1 MQCLARDPRQAPERF
16 LAPISSICTTAFQT
30 AFVDSSSIAEL
41 SALPSLGS
49 GQGSF
54 PPPALPGLNG
64 STNPS
69 AICVRRR
76 WPSRVRR
83 WHGIVVPPPR
93 SQTSL
98 VAHHSCS
105 VRAAIITPVESSAA
119 YLARFTDD
127 SDLPRYS
134 GGSAPTLALSRPSQC
149 SLTLRPARSAD
160 PLRGLSIEVLQII
173 RRLLIRSDRFRLER
187 EFAGPDFHRGE
198 RCALPRHTEQSGR
211 EFASADPTAGAQ
223 DATLQERGLCAKIP
237 LHPRCRLQHFQR
249 PTPSHV
255 SSNTP
260 RAPRRGDD
268 HVAKSRRGGLRIRKA

>member
-1 MQCLARDPRQAPERF
+1 MRC
-16 LAPISSICTTAFQT
+16 
-30 AFVDSSSIAEL
+30 
-41 SALPSLGS
+41 
-49 GQGSF
+49 
-54 PPPALPGLNG
+54 PAHT
-64 STNPS
+64 TNPS

-83 WHGIVVPPPR
+83 WHGIVRSPPR

-173 RRLLIRSDRFRLER
+173 RRLLIRPQCFRLGRHSPVGTSTRGFSTPSQGTHNGAAER
-187 EFAGPDFHRGE
+187 AIRPL
-198 RCALPRHTEQSGR
+198 AIGR
-211 EFASADPTAGAQ
+211 ANWLQIGGDGGLATASVLLSVCASATRHRLNPWSYLRDMLDQLANRPATAGVDDLLPDAWAQ
-223 DATLQERGLCAKIP
+223 RQSAAR
-237 LHPRCRLQHFQR
+237 
-249 PTPSHV
+249 
-255 SSNTP
+255 
-260 RAPRRGDD
+260 
-268 HVAKSRRGGLRIRKA
+268 

>member
-1 MQCLARDPRQAPERF
+1 MCAASHP
-16 LAPISSICTTAFQT
+16 FQT

-54 PPPALPGLNG
+54 PPPALPGLDG

-119 YLARFTDD
+119 YLARFTAD
-127 SDLPRYS
+127 SDVPRYS
-134 GGSAPTLALSRPSQC
+134 GGSATTLALSRPSQC

-198 RCALPRHTEQSGR
+198 RCALPRHTEQPGR
-211 EFASADPTAGAQ
+211 EFASADAAAGAQ
-223 DATLQERGLCAKIP
+223 DAAVQESRFGAEISLHACRG
-237 LHPRCRLQHFQR
+237 LQHFQC
-249 PTPSHV
+249 PIPSNFNPYASH
-255 SSNTP
+255 
-260 RAPRRGDD
+260 A
-268 HVAKSRRGGLRIRKA
+268 SRRPHSH

>member
-1 MQCLARDPRQAPERF
+1 M
-16 LAPISSICTTAFQT
+16 
-30 AFVDSSSIAEL
+30 EL
-41 SALPSLGS
+41 SL
-49 GQGSF
+49 
-54 PPPALPGLNG
+54 
-64 STNPS
+64 
-69 AICVRRR
+69 
-76 WPSRVRR
+76 
-83 WHGIVVPPPR
+83 PPR

-105 VRAAIITPVESSAA
+105 VRAAIITPVESLAA

-134 GGSAPTLALSRPSQC
+134 GGSAPTLALSRPAQC

-211 EFASADPTAGAQ
+211 EFASADATTRTQ
-223 DATLQERGLCAKIP
+223 DAAVQIARISPTVPVRS
-237 LHPRCRLQHFQR
+237 CRRSQHVQR
-249 PTPSHV
+249 PAPSHV
-255 SSNTP
+255 P
-260 RAPRRGDD
+260 QHAPRPQRRSVPD
-268 HVAKSRRGGLRIRKA
+268 VASRDGSMSPSRDFRTSRRKFTFL

>member
-1 MQCLARDPRQAPERF
+1 M
-16 LAPISSICTTAFQT
+16 
-30 AFVDSSSIAEL
+30 EL
-41 SALPSLGS
+41 S
-49 GQGSF
+49 F
-54 PPPALPGLNG
+54 PTTFADFPCCAPFMFRA
-64 STNPS
+64 
-69 AICVRRR
+69 CR
-76 WPSRVRR
+76 
-83 WHGIVVPPPR
+83 
-93 SQTSL
+93 
-98 VAHHSCS
+98 HHY
-105 VRAAIITPVESSAA
+105 PVESSAA

-211 EFASADPTAGAQ
+211 EFASADAAAGAQ
-223 DATLQERGLCAKIP
+223 DAAVQESGFGAEIP
-237 LHPRCRLQHFQR
+237 LSPRRRVQHLQR

-255 SSNTP
+255 SSITP
-260 RAPRRGDD
+260 RAPRRGDE
-268 HVAKSRRGGLRIRKA
+268 HVARGRHGRMKIRTSYSPLALFTCQRDDAVR

>member
-1 MQCLARDPRQAPERF
+1 MCAASQP
-16 LAPISSICTTAFQT
+16 FQT

-41 SALPSLGS
+41 SALPALGS

-198 RCALPRHTEQSGR
+198 RCALPRHTEQPRR
-211 EFASADPTAGAQ
+211 EFAPADPTPGAQ
-223 DATLQERGLCAKIP
+223 DAARQERRLSAKIALRSRLR
-237 LHPRCRLQHFQR
+237 LHHRQLPPPAH
-249 PTPSHV
+249 PP
-255 SSNTP
+255 
-260 RAPRRGDD
+260 
-268 HVAKSRRGGLRIRKA
+268 

>member
-1 MQCLARDPRQAPERF
+1 LGRVR
-16 LAPISSICTTAFQT
+16 
-30 AFVDSSSIAEL
+30 V
-41 SALPSLGS
+41 PSL
-49 GQGSF
+49 
-54 PPPALPGLNG
+54 PPALPGLNG

-198 RCALPRHTEQSGR
+198 RCALPRHTEQSSR
-211 EFASADPTAGAQ
+211 EFASADAAAGAQ
-223 DATLQERGLCAKIP
+223 DAAVQERGFSPEIP
-237 LHPRCRLQHFQR
+237 VNACRRLQHLQR
-249 PTPSHV
+249 PTSSHY
-255 SSNTP
+255 SPNAP
-260 RAPRRGDD
+260 RASRCGDGHMADRRRSSLT
-268 HVAKSRRGGLRIRKA
+268 VP

>member
-1 MQCLARDPRQAPERF
+1 MLLMRATVLLGSSAYHWCAVRWWMRPSRLFTDFRDGRM
-16 LAPISSICTTAFQT
+16 PIYGR
-30 AFVDSSSIAEL
+30 
-41 SALPSLGS
+41 PSLPLAWNCRS
-49 GQGSF
+49 
-54 PPPALPGLNG
+54 
-64 STNPS
+64 
-69 AICVRRR
+69 
-76 WPSRVRR
+76 
-83 WHGIVVPPPR
+83 PPR

-198 RCALPRHTEQSGR
+198 RCALPRHTEQSGGK
-211 EFASADPTAGAQ
+211 FPSTDPTAGAQ
-223 DATLQERGLCAKIP
+223 DAALQERGLCAKF
-237 LHPRCRLQHFQR
+237 LSTH
-249 PTPSHV
+249 
-255 SSNTP
+255 
-260 RAPRRGDD
+260 A
-268 HVAKSRRGGLRIRKA
+268 AA

>member
-1 MQCLARDPRQAPERF
+1 M
-16 LAPISSICTTAFQT
+16 
-30 AFVDSSSIAEL
+30 
-41 SALPSLGS
+41 
-49 GQGSF
+49 
-54 PPPALPGLNG
+54 
-64 STNPS
+64 
-69 AICVRRR
+69 
-76 WPSRVRR
+76 
-83 WHGIVVPPPR
+83 
-93 SQTSL
+93 
-98 VAHHSCS
+98 
-105 VRAAIITPVESSAA
+105 RAAIITPVESSAA

-134 GGSAPTLALSRPSQC
+134 GGSAPTLALSRPSHC

-211 EFASADPTAGAQ
+211 EFASTDPTAGAQ
-223 DATLQERGLCAKIP
+223 DATLQERGLSPEVP
-237 LHPRCRLQHFQR
+237 LHPRRRLQHFQR

-260 RAPRRGDD
+260 RPTRRGDD
-268 HVAKSRRGGLRIRKA
+268 HVARGRRGGLKFSGGQPHHDLDLTM

>member
-1 MQCLARDPRQAPERF
+1 
-16 LAPISSICTTAFQT
+16 
-30 AFVDSSSIAEL
+30 
-41 SALPSLGS
+41 
-49 GQGSF
+49 
-54 PPPALPGLNG
+54 
-64 STNPS
+64 
-69 AICVRRR
+69 
-76 WPSRVRR
+76 
-83 WHGIVVPPPR
+83 
-93 SQTSL
+93 
-98 VAHHSCS
+98 

-211 EFASADPTAGAQ
+211 KFASADQTTGAQ
-223 DATLQERGLCAKIP
+223 DATFQERSLGAEIP
-237 LHPRCRLQHFQR
+237 LNPRRRLQHLQR
-249 PTPSHV
+249 PTPSHI
-255 SSNTP
+255 SSN
-260 RAPRRGDD
+260 APCASRRGDD
-268 HVAKSRRGGLRIRKA
+268 HVARGLCRRLKFRTAIPLRVGASIT

>member
-1 MQCLARDPRQAPERF
+1 
-16 LAPISSICTTAFQT
+16 
-30 AFVDSSSIAEL
+30 
-41 SALPSLGS
+41 
-49 GQGSF
+49 
-54 PPPALPGLNG
+54 
-64 STNPS
+64 
-69 AICVRRR
+69 
-76 WPSRVRR
+76 
-83 WHGIVVPPPR
+83 
-93 SQTSL
+93 
-98 VAHHSCS
+98 

-223 DATLQERGLCAKIP
+223 DATLQERGLCAEVS
-237 LHPRCRLQHFQR
+237 LSPRRRLQHLQR

-255 SSNTP
+255 SSITP
-260 RAPRRGDD
+260 RAPRRGDE
-268 HVAKSRRGGLRIRKA
+268 HVAGGRCGRMKIGTPPYSPLALLAWQRDDALLGVDASGCLCSLC

>member
-1 MQCLARDPRQAPERF
+1 
-16 LAPISSICTTAFQT
+16 
-30 AFVDSSSIAEL
+30 
-41 SALPSLGS
+41 
-49 GQGSF
+49 
-54 PPPALPGLNG
+54 
-64 STNPS
+64 
-69 AICVRRR
+69 
-76 WPSRVRR
+76 
-83 WHGIVVPPPR
+83 
-93 SQTSL
+93 
-98 VAHHSCS
+98 

-211 EFASADPTAGAQ
+211 EFASACAAAGAQ
-223 DATLQERGLCAKIP
+223 DAALQERRLRAEIP
-237 LHPRCRLQHFQR
+237 LGSRRRVQHFQR

-255 SSNTP
+255 SSITP
-260 RAPRRGDD
+260 RAPRRGNE
-268 HVAKSRRGGLRIRKA
+268 HVARGRRGRMKVHILIARSRSSRGNVTMPAAGLAHGGRRIHEPVYERDLQPFESGRLPAGDRTERPRR